1 MNDTATTVLDRSATQ
16 EELNRALPD
25 SREEPLL
32 PKEGWSPKSSRPVD
46 CACARDRR
54 IKRILVPTDFSQAS
68 GKALERAVA
77 IANQC
82 DANLTIL
89 HVIDINAQVGT
100 DRCASAEDLMKH
112 LWGDGSTRM
121 GQLAWSLCG
130 QVKAQTAVQEGL
142 PWEEIVERSRDFD
155 LVLLGESRAKRR
167 WNFFSKRTA
176 QRVLENAACPVM
188 LVREEE

>member
-1 MNDTATTVLDRSATQ
+1 MNDIATTILDRSATQ
-16 EELNRALPD
+16 VELNRALPD

-32 PKEGWSPKSSRPVD
+32 PGAGRSPKSSRPVD
-46 CACARDRR
+46 CACGHDRR
-54 IKRILVPTDFSQAS
+54 IKRILLPTDFSQAS
-68 GKALERAVA
+68 SKALERAVA

-89 HVIDINAQVGT
+89 HVIDINAQAEP
-100 DRCASAEDLMKH
+100 DRCGSCEDLMKR
-112 LWGDGSTRM
+112 LWGDGSARL

-130 QVKAQTAVQEGL
+130 QVEAQTALQEGL

-155 LVLLGESRAKRR
+155 LVLLGESRAKKR
-167 WNFFSKRTA
+167 WNFFSKGTT

-188 LVREEE
+188 LVSG